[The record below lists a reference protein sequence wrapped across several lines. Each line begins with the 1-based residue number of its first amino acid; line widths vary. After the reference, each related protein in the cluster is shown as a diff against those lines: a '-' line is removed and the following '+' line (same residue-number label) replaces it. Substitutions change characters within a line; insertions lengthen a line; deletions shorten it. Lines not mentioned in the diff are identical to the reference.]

1 MKIHVELLTSE
12 AFIKRITR
20 QFSKDIYKD
29 IYIYRYI
36 RQIWEDFR
44 NFIFENWSHF
54 LDDCEKENKINPNDL
69 LSILNSINKSIQ
81 FIIEYSKEAILDGYL
96 LQTNR
101 HS

>member
-36 RQIWEDFR
+36 RQIWE
-44 NFIFENWSHF
+44 ENWSHF

-81 FIIEYSKEAILDGYL
+81 FTIEYSKEAILDGYL

-101 HS
+101 YS